1 MRGEQEEVGTLRIG
15 SLEIRHFLKYSSIR
29 MKEKFFF
36 SVAVP
41 SFYIDDLVPLVL
53 SLILNILCHKKL
65 LLLDFVALKSYFC
78 ITFLLS
84 VISDLTYH
92 GHY

>member
-1 MRGEQEEVGTLRIG
+1 MRGEREEVGTLRIG

-29 MKEKFFF
+29 MKEKKVF

-65 LLLDFVALKSYFC
+65 LLLDFPALESYFC
-78 ITFLLS
+78 NTFLLS
-84 VISDLTYH
+84 IISDITYH

>member
-1 MRGEQEEVGTLRIG
+1 MWRGKRRGYNTENRKLRNKTLSKI
-15 SLEIRHFLKYSSIR
+15 
-29 MKEKFFF
+29 FFNKDERKKKVF

-65 LLLDFVALKSYFC
+65 LLLDLWPECYFYN
-78 ITFLLS
+78 TFLPSL
-84 VISDLTYH
+84 
-92 GHY
+92 

>member
-1 MRGEQEEVGTLRIG
+1 
-15 SLEIRHFLKYSSIR
+15 
-29 MKEKFFF
+29 MKEKKVF

-65 LLLDFVALKSYFC
+65 LLLDFVALECYFY
-78 ITFLLS
+78 ILPS
-84 VISDLTYH
+84 VISDLPFH
-92 GHY
+92 GHTDLI